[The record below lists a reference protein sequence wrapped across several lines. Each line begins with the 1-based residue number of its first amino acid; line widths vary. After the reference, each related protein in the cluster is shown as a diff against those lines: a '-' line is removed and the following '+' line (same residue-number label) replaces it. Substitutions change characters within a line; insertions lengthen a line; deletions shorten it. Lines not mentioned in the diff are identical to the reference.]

1 MYVEKIDFMEEIGAQ
16 ARNKYMQKR
25 IGIEKLVLQ
34 HVRDFFPLLFYF
46 RALRKG
52 IRRSSGIFFADKPH
66 SYGTSSA
73 HDLRLSALAVDKVF
87 RFTIYFQRDSWD
99 GA

>member
-1 MYVEKIDFMEEIGAQ
+1 MNAHEKPQQYTCMHVEKIGSMEEIKHPNGAQ

-34 HVRDFFPLLFYF
+34 HVRDFFPLLFHL

-52 IRRSSGIFFADKPH
+52 SRRSSGIFFAGKTTQLWYEQP
-66 SYGTSSA
+66 A
-73 HDLRLSALAVDKVF
+73 
-87 RFTIYFQRDSWD
+87 
-99 GA
+99 